1 MKTSQLA
8 LWGLTLALVPMLAL
22 ASSQPGEDGPATL
35 PSQSMEAPDQNA
47 GGMSRQGGAS
57 GMQDQSGNMQR
68 DRQQQLQDSHEASS
82 VTDST
87 QRQRQEDGA
96 GTMNDDH
103 TTRTGQ
109 GTADIPDQRTQDDT
123 AP

>member
-1 MKTSQLA
+1 MKASQIA
-8 LWGLTLALVPMLAL
+8 SWGLTLALVPMLAL
-22 ASSQPGEDGPATL
+22 ASSQPGEDNLSSP
-35 PSQSMEAPDQNA
+35 SMETSGQNT

-57 GMQDQSGNMQR
+57 GMQDQSGSMQG
-68 DRQQQLQDSHEASS
+68 DRQQQLRDSHEASS

-87 QRQRQEDGA
+87 QRQRQKDGA

-103 TTRTGQ
+103 TLRTEQ
-109 GTADIPDQRTQDDT
+109 STSDIQDQRTQDDT